1 MNASSSTAAGT
12 AVAIISSGAHGA
24 LAGWDAYLRI
34 LLRRFRFQIAAW
46 LAPLWL
52 LVGVTAPSYE
62 SVYPSL
68 ETRTVLIEQMRKSP
82 GTRLLYPCPAG

>member
-34 LLRRFRFQIAAW
+34 LLRRFRFQIAAGW
-46 LAPLWL
+46 RCGCWSVSPHL
-52 LVGVTAPSYE
+52 SYE
-62 SVYPSL
+62 SV
-68 ETRTVLIEQMRKSP
+68 
-82 GTRLLYPCPAG
+82 